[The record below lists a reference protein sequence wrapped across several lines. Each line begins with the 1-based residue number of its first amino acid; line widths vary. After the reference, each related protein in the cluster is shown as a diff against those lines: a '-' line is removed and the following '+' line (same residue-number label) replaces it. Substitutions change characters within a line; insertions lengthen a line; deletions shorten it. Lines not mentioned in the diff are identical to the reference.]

1 MVGPFVQSVPKESLT
16 FTLET
21 ARDAL
26 TKKISARN

>member
-1 MVGPFVQSVPKESLT
+1 VPKESLT
-16 FTLET
+16 FTLDT